1 MGAFACGLGAADVAV
16 PLVTGQTWFTV
27 PETVLIE
34 FVGTPGFG
42 IGGKDVILH
51 VLGTLKRN
59 TVALDRAVEFSG
71 PGLAHLSADAR
82 FAIANMTTEFG
93 GIVGVFEA
101 DEITARTLAGRTC
114 AWRGEV
120 AGGWGRNGGARVQ
133 NGCGWKQAGHRVCR
147 AAMDHDARKKLLEER
162 KKKLEEMKL
171 KRAGCAGL
179 EGAASVFCGFGFES
193 RPAAVCRRRTAA
205 RDTDTTSPST
215 ATEGASMNVGAPA
228 APPPPPTAGADLDV
242 LLADLL
248 GPADATPDTK
258 SAAQTPKSAATIA
271 PVRLT
276 LAQLTLVGLECD
288 HTLSLPV
295 LSPTG
300 DPAAHDLHGQ
310 QLA

>member
-1 MGAFACGLGAADVAV
+1 
-16 PLVTGQTWFTV
+16 
-27 PETVLIE
+27 
-34 FVGTPGFG
+34 
-42 IGGKDVILH
+42 
-51 VLGTLKRN
+51 
-59 TVALDRAVEFSG
+59 
-71 PGLAHLSADAR
+71 
-82 FAIANMTTEFG
+82 
-93 GIVGVFEA
+93 
-101 DEITARTLAGRTC
+101 
-114 AWRGEV
+114 
-120 AGGWGRNGGARVQ
+120 
-133 NGCGWKQAGHRVCR
+133 
-147 AAMDHDARKKLLEER
+147 
-162 KKKLEEMKL
+162 
-171 KRAGCAGL
+171 
-179 EGAASVFCGFGFES
+179 
-193 RPAAVCRRRTAA
+193 
-205 RDTDTTSPST
+205 
-215 ATEGASMNVGAPA
+215 MNVGAPA